1 MKFNHELAAKQ
12 EAAIEKMLRT
22 ESDGGALL
30 AFDMGLGKT
39 RTACMFARKYEAR
52 VVLVVVPLQTMED
65 WQKTVEEQYP
75 GMPVRI
81 IKGDPKG
88 AKKTPGADA
97 MTAFRWRQK
106 GVYLVTHQYWEG
118 QAWVQEPVKKR
129 RKDEVQRYRKVDSG
143 TWRGGNFLFV
153 FDESHR
159 AANALSWTF
168 KALMNLTPFTQGGP
182 FKLSMSGT
190 FMGDRFDGAYG
201 ATKWVWPHRTDI
213 IPSDI
218 FEWRKI
224 WAEVKYDK
232 FAPRNQKVVGEKEE
246 GAFVSALPCY
256 IREES
261 NMPPTIK
268 HDVMVT
274 LYPEQRR
281 VYDELDDKMVAW
293 INENPLVA
301 EYSITK
307 RARQRQTTL
316 AMPTI
321 DFDEETGALEVSF
334 SDDAQS
340 AKIDKLFLEM
350 EGKGE
355 LGDLMVDEPLLLLTD
370 SQQFAR
376 LLTLRLNERYGDYA
390 REWSGKVAR
399 EKGKQKRTA
408 DRPYRKGIKQ
418 DFIDGKLR
426 YLVGVQ
432 SAMGTGTDGLQYTTA
447 HIVVFMSRSDRRI
460 DNEQGTS
467 RLNRTGQEQEVHEVS
482 FIGRDT
488 VDTGQWSNQMVAA
501 VKQQRSMKAKHR
513 KEEKERLENERKRIL
528 EEGRVQRAS

>member
-1 MKFNHELAAKQ
+1 MKFDPELAAKQ
-12 EAAIEKMLRT
+12 DAAIEKMLLP

-118 QAWVQEPVKKR
+118 QAWVQEPIKKR
-129 RKDEVQRYRKVDSG
+129 RKTEEQRYRKVDSG
-143 TWRGGNFLFV
+143 AWRGGNFLFV

-159 AANALSWTF
+159 AANAQSWTF
-168 KALMNLTPFTQGGP
+168 MALMNLTPFAEGGP

-213 IPSDI
+213 IPRSI
-218 FEWRKI
+218 FDWRTM
-224 WAEVKYDK
+224 WAEVKYDR
-232 FAPRNQKVVGEKEE
+232 FAPRNQKVVGEKVE

-261 NMPPTIK
+261 NMPPTIP
-268 HDVMVT
+268 HTVMVDI
-274 LYPEQRR
+274 YPEQRR
-281 VYDELDDKMVAW
+281 VYGELDDKMVAW
-293 INENPLVA
+293 INENPLIA

-307 RARQRQTTL
+307 RARQRQATL

-321 DFDEETGALEVSF
+321 EFDEVTGALEVSF
-334 SDDAQS
+334 DDDAES
-340 AKIDKLFLEM
+340 AKVDALFKEM
-350 EGKGE
+350 DGKGE
-355 LGDLMVDEPLLLLTD
+355 LGDLLVGEPLLLLTD

-418 DFIDGKLR
+418 DFIDGKIK

-432 SAMGTGTDGLQYTTA
+432 AAMGTGTDGLQYTTA
-447 HIVVFMSRSDRRI
+447 HIVVHMSKSDYRI
-460 DNEQGTS
+460 NNEQGVS

-482 FIGRDT
+482 FIARDT
-488 VDTGQWSNQMVAA
+488 IDTGQWSAQMETA
-501 VKQQRSMKAKHR
+501 VKQMRSMRAKIKR
-513 KEEKERLENERKRIL
+513 EERERIANERKRKL
-528 EEGRVQRAS
+528 QES